1 MKYVNIDINEI
12 KRVFFL
18 IEKINDVFHQEE
30 NFMDQKLM
38 KKFANENYSEIH
50 ELYYK
55 IIWNWLPKDV
65 QEEIIGDN

>member
-1 MKYVNIDINEI
+1 
-12 KRVFFL
+12 
-18 IEKINDVFHQEE
+18 
-30 NFMDQKLM
+30 MDQKLM